1 MNSVRSFSCKFGGD
15 GCSQHRD
22 TVRGDHLRERVS
34 NVLTKMNQG
43 YFAKLLSVPF
53 RDAL

>member
-34 NVLTKMNQG
+34 EQWVNEDEPG
-43 YFAKLLSVPF
+43 LLCQIAVCSI
-53 RDAL
+53 L